1 LSTLTKILIVLLSL
15 FSIFLCGTVVTYVG
29 NASNYK
35 ALYEAERDARTV
47 AEAERAS
54 AQRQYD
60 EQVQFVSSLKRD
72 YNERIQ
78 ALEEEKSKLM
88 ADLSSAERASLQ
100 YQARADSWQG
110 IVTGFEQTI
119 GNLEMSLK
127 TTRQEL
133 DNIRKADIQESKE
146 FNELTNRL
154 YETMVQLE
162 ALRADK
168 RRLLEEKSAL
178 EEQLKQAADG
188 AAAVAKA
195 AENVVTPVRD
205 AARPVVSIPETT
217 DIKGIVTEVGESLIS
232 VSIGSAD
239 GVKKDMVF
247 HVTRGDEFICDVVIT
262 NVDTNKAAGVLE
274 LKVDQPKIGD
284 TVSTKL

>member
-35 ALYEAERDARTV
+35 ALYETERDARTV